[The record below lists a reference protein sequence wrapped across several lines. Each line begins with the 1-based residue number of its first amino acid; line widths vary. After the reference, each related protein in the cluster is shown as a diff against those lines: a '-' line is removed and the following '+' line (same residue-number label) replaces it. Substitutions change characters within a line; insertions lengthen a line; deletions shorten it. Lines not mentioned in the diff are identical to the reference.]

1 MSFVRLIP
9 VLTLKDGRIIKTV
22 SFDQYRDIGH
32 PKTMGKVF
40 DSQDV
45 DELIFLD
52 ITASQER
59 REPDWVSIVEFAE
72 ECVMPLTVGGGVS
85 RIEHIRKLLQIGA
98 DKVTVNTAAVRDP
111 DFVTRAAEVFG
122 TQCIVVSVDAKR
134 QGDGRYEVLVE
145 GGYEPT
151 GLDPVAFARDMA
163 RRGAGEIMI
172 NSIDRDGTMQG
183 YDLELV
189 RRVADA
195 VDIPVIACGGCGELQ
210 DLVEVVNIGHAS
222 AAACSSLFAFTDNK
236 PIKAKAFMQTAGIN
250 IRPI

>member
-9 VLTLKDGRIIKTV
+9 VLTLKDGRIIKTIG
-22 SFDQYRDIGH
+22 FDQYRDIGH

-52 ITASQER
+52 ITASQEK
-59 REPDWVSIVEFAE
+59 REPDWDNILQFAE
-72 ECVMPLTVGGGVS
+72 ECVMPLTIGGGVS
-85 RIEHIRKLLQIGA
+85 RVEHIRKLLQIGA

-111 DFVTRAAEVFG
+111 TFVTRAAEAFG
-122 TQCIVVSVDAKR
+122 TQCIVVSVDAQR
-134 QGDGRYEVLVE
+134 RNNGTYEVLIE
-145 GGYEPT
+145 GGFERT
-151 GLDPVAFARDMA
+151 SLDPIAFAKDMA
-163 RRGAGEIMI
+163 SRGAGEIMI

-210 DLVEVVNIGHAS
+210 DLVEAVNVGRAS
-222 AAACSSLFAFTDNK
+222 AVACSSLFAFTDNK